1 MALIEFQAPVEIIP
15 DLFKKS
21 EKGQYLLIIAD
32 EADLDSF
39 TKLKEASQDFS
50 FESIVYAVGSSE
62 SSTFEAMNEASLKK
76 LANELSAPYIPLTNS
91 SDDTDRIRSKLRP
104 YYPENDSDDIP
115 FEDFGYYLLL
125 TISPISLLMFRKGWS
140 VEFLLA
146 ATILLIPKVSWLILF
161 LDMWLTKD
169 QQGMILFK
177 MGNYKEA
184 AHSFSNEMWKGTS
197 YYVAE
202 QFEDAEKAF
211 SRAKGDEARFNRANA
226 IAQMGYYQS
235 AYEIYIALQK
245 KYPDEEKY
253 KINAKITKKL
263 ADDIEA
269 LSKSQ
274 VSEGE
279 EKAKTFKS
287 KFKKSKGASR
297 LIYQKDTKKTDPGQ
311 MNEKNIA
318 IWLDNVGASLEGFL
332 TQKFGVIA
340 NERN

>member
-1 MALIEFQAPVEIIP
+1 M
-15 DLFKKS
+15 S
-21 EKGQYLLIIAD
+21 YLLP
-32 EADLDSF
+32 
-39 TKLKEASQDFS
+39 
-50 FESIVYAVGSSE
+50 
-62 SSTFEAMNEASLKK
+62 TFPLLTPVKIPKDSLKTK
-76 LANELSAPYIPLTNS
+76 
-91 SDDTDRIRSKLRP
+91 P

-125 TISPISLLMFRKGWS
+125 MISPISLLMFRKGWS

-146 ATILLIPKVSWLILF
+146 ATILLIPKSLVANPL

-287 KFKKSKGASR
+287 KFKKSKRSFSLNLSER
-297 LIYQKDTKKTDPGQ
+297 YKK
-311 MNEKNIA
+311 K
-318 IWLDNVGASLEGFL
+318 L
-332 TQKFGVIA
+332 TQGK
-340 NERN
+340 